1 MESKL
6 KDNKPNNNFS
16 PFELLMIVCGFTGL
30 FSAMMWSIVGFKY
43 DEPNNWLWFSRFA
56 LGIICLGFAG
66 IIREIRK
73 SRK

>member
-6 KDNKPNNNFS
+6 KDNKPES
-16 PFELLMIVCGFTGL
+16 GASWFEIMMIVCGITGL
-30 FSAMMWSIVGFKY
+30 FSAMMWNIVGFKD

-66 IIREIRK
+66 VIREIRK
-73 SRK
+73 SK